1 MNKIQI
7 LIYKWRNRLAAR
19 IASEDYRQ
27 LMINADSME
36 ELSYVMYNAREEGY
50 PLGLASSAGIH
61 QPQYFRT
68 AEERH
73 AFGQGINYVTGM
85 LGGEAEH
92 YSSYEDMLQAHQ
104 QGYGNDDVI
113 LEDGET
119 VQRTDPDMDLRF
131 VSGTNK
137 KPI

>member
-7 LIYKWRNRLAAR
+7 LIYKWRNRLAAS
-19 IASEDYRQ
+19 IASEDYREM
-27 LMINADSME
+27 MINADSME
-36 ELSYVMYNAREEGY
+36 ESSYVMYNARPEGY

-73 AFGQGINYVTGM
+73 AFGQGINYITNM
-85 LGGEAEH
+85 IGGEAEH
-92 YSSYEDMLQAHQ
+92 YSSYEDMVQAHR
-104 QGYGNDDVI
+104 QGYEDDVI
-113 LEDGET
+113 LENGET
-119 VQRTDPDMDLRF
+119 IQRTDSDMDLRF
-131 VSGTNK
+131 VSGRNK

>member
-7 LIYKWRNRLAAR
+7 LIYKLRNRLAAR

-73 AFGQGINYVTGM
+73 AFGQGINYITNM
-85 LGGEAEH
+85 IGGEAEH
-92 YSSYEDMLQAHQ
+92 YSSYEDMVQAHQ
-104 QGYGNDDVI
+104 QGYGNDNVI
-113 LEDGET
+113 LKDGEI

-131 VSGTNK
+131 VPGRNK